1 MKKTRLLT
9 ILVVIAVWLWGGPQ
23 PEPASSTVTQL
34 QVMTIAEADA
44 LDHFEAELEELR
56 QQMRIPAFSAAIVK
70 DQKLIWSQGFGYA
83 DLGKKV
89 EATASTPYH
98 LASLTKPVAAA
109 ILMQLVEEGRLSL
122 DDPVAQYGI
131 QIESPGV
138 VRVRHLLTHTS
149 HGRPGADYMYRGDR
163 FGLLTPVMEQ
173 VSGRPFREMVQE
185 RILEPLQMANSAT
198 NPWGSE
204 GFLGSLGF
212 VLRDGDTRRVYDEL
226 AEPYRL
232 NESYE
237 PVHGGGYM
245 EGFNAAAGL
254 ISTVEDM
261 AKFDIAM
268 DRDLLVSAETKAQM
282 FAPTISTTGEE
293 LPYGQGWFVQEYAGT
308 RLLWHYG
315 LWYCDSSLILKAP
328 DEGLTFIVLANS
340 PELSRPYK
348 LGHKDTHVLN
358 SPLALAFYEAFV
370 FQPQYSKPMP
380 EIDWEGGEAE
390 VVRQLSRHTDPALRD
405 MLEWELWSHRML
417 FGGTGRVE
425 QADRLLDVHAQAFA
439 DSPLRRD
446 PTLRAIITEVPE
458 AVPTPGLRHVL
469 IASVCAL
476 VFLSMLLLWPAGYLA
491 SRLRLQ
497 KSGAGRKKRDHR
509 KLCLAAC
516 IMAALAALLFLS
528 IFTLAVIHYNGSP
541 APPIWV
547 GGGLLVKALLALP
560 RLYLLLIAGLVLLG
574 ILAWRAR
581 AGSLGWRLHYTLIT
595 MTALICIYLW
605 HQLALLA

>member
-1 MKKTRLLT
+1 MKTRLLT
-9 ILVVIAVWLWGGPQ
+9 LLVVIAVWLWGGPQ
-23 PEPASSTVTQL
+23 PKPASSTVTQL
-34 QVMTIAEADA
+34 QVMTVADADA
-44 LDHFEAELEELR
+44 LDRFEAEMEELR
-56 QQMRIPAFSAAIVK
+56 RQMRIPAFSAAIVK

-83 DLGKKV
+83 DLDKKV
-89 EATASTPYH
+89 EATSSTPYH

-109 ILMQLVEEGRLSL
+109 ILMQLVEEGRLGL
-122 DDPVAQYGI
+122 DDPVSQYGI
-131 QIESPGV
+131 QIKGPGV

-149 HGRPGADYMYRGDR
+149 HGKPGADYMYRGDR
-163 FGLLTPVMEQ
+163 FGLLTPMMEQ
-173 VSGRPFREMVQE
+173 VSGRTFRELVQE
-185 RILEPLQMANSAT
+185 RILAPLEMADTAT

-204 GFLGSLGF
+204 GFLGSLAF
-212 VLRDGDTRRVYDEL
+212 VLRDGNTRRVYGEL

-237 PVHGGGYM
+237 PVHGGGYR

-268 DRDLLVSAETKAQM
+268 DRGLLVSAETRAQM

-293 LPYGQGWFVQEYAGT
+293 LPYGQGWFVQEYAGR

-315 LWYCDSSLILKAP
+315 LWYCDSSLILKVP

-370 FQPQYSKPMP
+370 FQPQYGKPMP
-380 EIDWEGGEAE
+380 EVDWEGGEAE
-390 VVRQLSRHTDPALRD
+390 LVRQLSRHADPALRD
-405 MLEWELWSHRML
+405 MLERELWSQRML

-425 QADRLLDVHAQAFA
+425 QADRLLDVHTRVFA

-446 PTLRAIITEVPE
+446 QTLTAVITEVPE

-476 VFLSMLLLWPAGYLA
+476 IFLSMLLLWPAGYLA
-491 SRLRLQ
+491 SCLRPQ
-497 KSGAGRKKRDHR
+497 KSGAGPEKGEHR
-509 KLCLAAC
+509 KLCLGAC
-516 IMAALAALLFLS
+516 TMAALAALLFLS
-528 IFTLAVIHYNGSP
+528 IFTLAVIHYTNSP
-541 APPIWV
+541 APPAWAD
-547 GGGLLVKALLALP
+547 GGLLMKALLALP
-560 RLYLLLIAGLVLLG
+560 WLNVLLIAGLVLLG

-581 AGSLGWRLHYTLIT
+581 AGTLGWRLHYTLIT
-595 MTALICIYLW
+595 MTAMICIYLW
-605 HQLALLA
+605 QQLALLA